1 MINITSKTE
10 NTVRLFDS
18 GRQQT
23 NVDRESNTEN
33 MYTVKNIRAAGQL
46 IFKKITINLQLKK
59 LVAINDN
66 YLHCKVVIY
75 FHIDLIV
82 N

>member
-1 MINITSKTE
+1 LSSRGCSVISVLSASVFVSINLPVHTQHDKYYFKD
-10 NTVRLFDS
+10 TVRLFDS

-46 IFKKITINLQLKK
+46 ILQ
-59 LVAINDN
+59 N
-66 YLHCKVVIY
+66 Y
-75 FHIDLIV
+75 D
-82 N
+82 

>member
-1 MINITSKTE
+1 LSPSISLYIHNMINITSKTE

-33 MYTVKNIRAAGQL
+33 MYTVTVRFAQ
-46 IFKKITINLQLKK
+46 
-59 LVAINDN
+59 
-66 YLHCKVVIY
+66 
-75 FHIDLIV
+75 
-82 N
+82 